1 MPFYQLPDCAFNA
14 CFSLTHAGE
23 ALQGL
28 PVRRV
33 YQNIDLPAARLTNG
47 IVLVG
52 G

>member
-1 MPFYQLPDCAFNA
+1 MYHLPHCGFNA
-14 CFSLTHAGE
+14 CFHSRTRGE

-33 YQNIDLPAARLTNG
+33 FQNIDLPAARLTNG
-47 IVLVG
+47 IVLAG